1 MAVQPIPVG
10 YHTVT
15 PYLIVESASELI
27 DFLQAAFNAQGVQQM
42 TGADGRI
49 VHAEVKIGDSIVMV
63 SDASDE
69 WRAMPSTLHLF
80 VTDTDAMYQAA
91 LQAGATSLMEP
102 ADQFYGDRSAGV
114 EDSCGNRWWL
124 ATHIEDVSPDELAKR
139 MEAYAEQQAHG

>member
-1 MAVQPIPVG
+1 VAVQPIPAG

-15 PYLIVESASELI
+15 PYLIVERASELI
-27 DFLQAAFNAQGVQQM
+27 DFLQAAFNAQEVHQM

-63 SDASDE
+63 SDASAE
-69 WRAMPSTLHLF
+69 WRAMPSALHLF

-114 EDSCGNRWWL
+114 EDFCGNRWWL